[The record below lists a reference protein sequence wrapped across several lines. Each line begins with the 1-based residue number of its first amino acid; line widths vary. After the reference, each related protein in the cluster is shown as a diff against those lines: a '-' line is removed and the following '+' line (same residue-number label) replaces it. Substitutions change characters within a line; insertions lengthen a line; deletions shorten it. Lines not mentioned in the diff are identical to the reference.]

1 MLNSEG
7 AFALRG
13 DSGDYYCG
21 RKVLSCDC
29 CDGICGPKIGCNCES
44 CQSLDQGAGTPV
56 NDNNCSRQPYSTGS
70 SQTIIGGWTWGEQ
83 PTQQQLRECL
93 DTIVREQSGL
103 VAGAAG
109 TTLSAIRLRQRLT
122 IMQRYLTAL
131 GRTATPSQETTS
143 RKQTIVLPSRRP
155 DNNPTAPGER
165 AAMGLARVGSRA
177 ALSFAFAFLR
187 RAWRSG
193 EDQDLCSDLLRESL
207 EALQALPEASLF
219 DTDNVS
225 KVWLEVVERAT
236 KFLRQVVAGD
246 VSGHNGPAP
255 PSEDRHLAL
264 ALLCELS
271 LQRANLS
278 EVLSNVMLLINLWNS
293 GNGPR
298 EDNR

>member
-7 AFALRG
+7 AIALKG
-13 DSGDYYCG
+13 DSGQYYCG
-21 RKVLSCDC
+21 RKVLTCEC
-29 CDGICGPKIGCNCES
+29 CDGICGPKIGCNCEP
-44 CQSLDQGAGTPV
+44 CQSLDHGSGTPV
-56 NDNNCSRQPYSTGS
+56 HDNNCSRAPTVVP
-70 SQTIIGGWTWGEQ
+70 SQAIIGSWTWGEQ
-83 PTQQQLRECL
+83 PTKEQLRECL
-93 DTIVREQSGL
+93 DTIVREQSVL

-109 TTLSAIRLRQRLT
+109 TTLSSMRLRQRLT
-122 IMQRYLTAL
+122 ITQRYLTAL
-131 GRTATPSQETTS
+131 GRTATQSHETATK
-143 RKQTIVLPSRRP
+143 KQMQVINKRRP
-155 DNNPTAPGER
+155 DNNPIAPGER

-219 DTDNVS
+219 DSESVS

-246 VSGHNGPAP
+246 VSGNNGPVP
-255 PSEDRHLAL
+255 PSDDRHLAL

-271 LQRANLS
+271 IQRANLS
-278 EVLSNVMLLINLWNS
+278 EVLSNVMLLINLWNA